1 MRDQN
6 FSSEQ
11 QEVDEKLQLLDL
23 LLADE
28 KDGDGKVEPPIA
40 PRASSHHALR
50 RLGQKIR
57 RLRQAKDWTQEDLA
71 AECVLDR
78 SYVSG
83 LETGRRNPT
92 YLNLLKIAKTL
103 DVTLAALLDLD

>member
-28 KDGDGKVEPPIA
+28 KDGDGSPPRRGSRR
-40 PRASSHHALR
+40 PR
-50 RLGQKIR
+50 G
-57 RLRQAKDWTQEDLA
+57 
-71 AECVLDR
+71 
-78 SYVSG
+78 G
-83 LETGRRNPT
+83 
-92 YLNLLKIAKTL
+92 
-103 DVTLAALLDLD
+103 